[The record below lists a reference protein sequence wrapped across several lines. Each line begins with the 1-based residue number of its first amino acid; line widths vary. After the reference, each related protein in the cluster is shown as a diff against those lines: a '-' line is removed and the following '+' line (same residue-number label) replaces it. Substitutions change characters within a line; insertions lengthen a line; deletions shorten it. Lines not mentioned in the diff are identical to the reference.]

1 MRGRFSRRRVGQRR
15 PSRTNDEVL
24 VAVVKRFQATATS
37 LSQINELR
45 SQLEAAGFD
54 GVGIRFERMVTG
66 KIDTF
71 ITYVTGPF
79 DGNRSGEGEPCGK
92 V

>member
-1 MRGRFSRRRVGQRR
+1 MRRRFLGRRTGRGR
-15 PSRTNDEVL
+15 PSPTNDEVL

-54 GVGIRFERMVTG
+54 GVGICFERMATG

-71 ITYVTGPF
+71 VTYVTGPA
-79 DGNRSGEGEPCGK
+79 DSAGTSGGSR
-92 V
+92 

>member
-1 MRGRFSRRRVGQRR
+1 MA
-15 PSRTNDEVL
+15 
-24 VAVVKRFQATATS
+24 AVVKRFQATATS

-54 GVGIRFERMVTG
+54 GVGICFERMATG

-71 ITYVTGPF
+71 VTYVTGPA
-79 DGNRSGEGEPCGK
+79 DSAGSSEGSR
-92 V
+92 

>member
-1 MRGRFSRRRVGQRR
+1 MRPRVVDSLRWSRSSS
-15 PSRTNDEVL
+15 PNDEVL

-37 LSQINELR
+37 MSQIDELR

-54 GVGIRFERMVTG
+54 GVSIGFERMATG

-71 ITYVTGPF
+71 VTYVTGPA
-79 DGNRSGEGEPCGK
+79 DGTGSNGGSQ
-92 V
+92 

>member
-1 MRGRFSRRRVGQRR
+1 MRRRFSRRRVGQRR
-15 PSRTNDEVL
+15 PSPTNDEVL

-54 GVGIRFERMVTG
+54 GVGICFERMATG

-71 ITYVTGPF
+71 VTYVTGPA
-79 DGNRSGEGEPCGK
+79 DGAGSSGGSR
-92 V
+92 

>member
-24 VAVVKRFQATATS
+24 AAVVKRFQATATS
-37 LSQINELR
+37 LSQIDELR
-45 SQLEAAGFD
+45 CQLEAAGFD
-54 GVGIRFERMVTG
+54 GVGICFERMATG

-71 ITYVTGPF
+71 VTYVTGPA
-79 DGNRSGEGEPCGK
+79 DSAGSSEGSR
-92 V
+92 

>member
-1 MRGRFSRRRVGQRR
+1 MRGRFSRCRIGQRR

-24 VAVVKRFQATATS
+24 AAVVKRFQATATS

-54 GVGIRFERMVTG
+54 GVGICFERMATG

-71 ITYVTGPF
+71 VTYVTGPA
-79 DGNRSGEGEPCGK
+79 DSAGSSEGSR
-92 V
+92 

>member
-1 MRGRFSRRRVGQRR
+1 MGHRTRQGR
-15 PSRTNDEVL
+15 PSPANDEVL
-24 VAVVKRFQATATS
+24 AAVVKRFQATVTS

-54 GVGIRFERMVTG
+54 GVGICFERMATG

-71 ITYVTGPF
+71 VTYVTGPA
-79 DGNRSGEGEPCGK
+79 DGAASSEGNR
-92 V
+92 

>member
-1 MRGRFSRRRVGQRR
+1 MKGRFSRRRVGQRR
-15 PSRTNDEVL
+15 PARTNDEVL

-54 GVGIRFERMVTG
+54 GVGICFERMATG

-71 ITYVTGPF
+71 VTYVTGPA
-79 DGNRSGEGEPCGK
+79 DGARSSEGSR
-92 V
+92 

>member
-1 MRGRFSRRRVGQRR
+1 MRGRFARHRVGQRR

-54 GVGIRFERMVTG
+54 GVGICFERMATG

-71 ITYVTGPF
+71 VTYVTGPA
-79 DGNRSGEGEPCGK
+79 DRAGSSGGSR
-92 V
+92 

>member
-1 MRGRFSRRRVGQRR
+1 MRGRFSRHRVGQRR

-37 LSQINELR
+37 LSQINQLR
-45 SQLEAAGFD
+45 SQLEVAGFD
-54 GVGIRFERMVTG
+54 GIGICFERMATG

-71 ITYVTGPF
+71 VTYVTGPA
-79 DGNRSGEGEPCGK
+79 DGAGSSEGSR
-92 V
+92 